1 MHGLVSTISPAH
13 GHDRAASP
21 AEATGVTRK
30 PPGRTAGPGARGII
44 SAEAMGAPGRVYGG
58 SWCIALTWPPKP
70 SRADR
75 GVRRPRRTRPPR
87 CPLSPVTGRSPAP
100 PSPRRWSPCWRAD
113 RPPPWARRPGHLG
126 RLVWGRAQRAGYVA
140 GAAGGTVARPCG
152 RGTSQFPARAH
163 CRAGVT
169 VSGGQSAAS
178 QGALP
183 DGVRLLRLAG
193 VRCCAGVAALV
204 LGIGWAVRADAGR
217 SVPAWG
223 FTGGHCAALGAR
235 TAPA

>member
-1 MHGLVSTISPAH
+1 MPMAWSARSALHMATMVPHTRLRPPMSLASR
-13 GHDRAASP
+13 RAAPPAPAP
-21 AEATGVTRK
+21 AES
-30 PPGRTAGPGARGII
+30 
-44 SAEAMGAPGRVYGG
+44 SALRRWAHPALFTGG
-58 SWCIALTWPPKP
+58 SWCTALTWPPKP
-70 SRADR
+70 SRPIEAFDFPAER
-75 GVRRPRRTRPPR
+75 ALPGVRCRRSRAARRHHLHPGAGHHAGG
-87 CPLSPVTGRSPAP
+87 LTGRRHGHAGLATWAGWCGVV
-100 PSPRRWSPCWRAD
+100 PSAQATWLGCRWNRGEALWK
-113 RPPPWARRPGHLG
+113 
-126 RLVWGRAQRAGYVA
+126 
-140 GAAGGTVARPCG
+140 
-152 RGTSQFPARAH
+152 GTSQFPARAH

-178 QGALP
+178 HGALP